1 MKVTFQIEYRTK
13 WGESLAL
20 VLADKKYPMS
30 WTDGA
35 VWTLTLDKVSV
46 ASLKDY
52 GYVLMKDGLIDRIE
66 WTNHSAKPAAGT
78 KELVLRDSWIDCP
91 IPGCPFPR
99 AHQAE
104 KFDRAGFRGAGTAV
118 PVFSLRSESDFGIG
132 EFNDLKD
139 LVDWAVKTG
148 QCIIQ
153 ILPINDTTRKG
164 EWKDSYPYSPVSSF
178 ALHPIYIHL
187 QDLGI
192 KETAAFKKEQQEL
205 NALPEIDYPRVYTSK
220 MALVRKAFTARGQKD
235 LESAA
240 CRKFIKENAYWLDEY
255 AEFCA
260 KRDGNEPEYH
270 KWIQFHLDKQL
281 SAQVKY
287 ARSKG
292 ISLKG
297 DLPIGVSQDSADAYY
312 HPELFNLDS
321 SAGAP
326 PDYFSQ
332 DGQNWG
338 FPTYNWDEM
347 AKDDYAWWKSRLR
360 KMSQYFDAFR
370 IDHILGFFRIWEIPA
385 EQKSGLMGHFN
396 PALPYSAD
404 EIYFMRL
411 PREGLFHE
419 DPRHPGFWQPLIKP
433 DTSRLEWWQK
443 DRFDAL
449 YTDFFYH
456 RHDDFW
462 RRNAERKLPE
472 LLSAS
477 GMLACGEDLGM
488 VPDCVPGVMD
498 HWKILSLEMTQMDK
512 GHGWPTLSVCATSS
526 HDMSTLRMQ
535 NAEAGKGDMAPWEV
549 KRILWNHLSSR
560 SMLAIFPLQD
570 WVAIDENLRRKDFM
584 EERVNQPADPLHHWR
599 YRFHLPISEL
609 TSEKASELNVQIEGL
624 LKDSGRFEA

>member
-1 MKVTFQIEYRTK
+1 
-13 WGESLAL
+13 
-20 VLADKKYPMS
+20 
-30 WTDGA
+30 
-35 VWTLTLDKVSV
+35 
-46 ASLKDY
+46 
-52 GYVLMKDGLIDRIE
+52 
-66 WTNHSAKPAAGT
+66 
-78 KELVLRDSWIDCP
+78 
-91 IPGCPFPR
+91 
-99 AHQAE
+99 
-104 KFDRAGFRGAGTAV
+104 
-118 PVFSLRSESDFGIG
+118 
-132 EFNDLKD
+132 
-139 LVDWAVKTG
+139 
-148 QCIIQ
+148 
-153 ILPINDTTRKG
+153 
-164 EWKDSYPYSPVSSF
+164 
-178 ALHPIYIHL
+178 
-187 QDLGI
+187 
-192 KETAAFKKEQQEL
+192 
-205 NALPEIDYPRVYTSK
+205 
-220 MALVRKAFTARGQKD
+220 
-235 LESAA
+235 
-240 CRKFIKENAYWLDEY
+240 
-255 AEFCA
+255 
-260 KRDGNEPEYH
+260 
-270 KWIQFHLDKQL
+270 
-281 SAQVKY
+281 
-287 ARSKG
+287 
-292 ISLKG
+292 
-297 DLPIGVSQDSADAYY
+297 
-312 HPELFNLDS
+312 
-321 SAGAP
+321 
-326 PDYFSQ
+326 
-332 DGQNWG
+332 
-338 FPTYNWDEM
+338 M